1 MFSLLKNRDRGITLL
16 EVLLS
21 LVITGIIVNMVLSLY
36 LDQYRLLTEVRQK
49 AELRFAVFKA
59 NQVLTSAITKSE
71 EISWIN
77 GHTLLT
83 RYLQGEYL
91 ITDYYYLDDK
101 DGDGT
106 QDLYRRHLGISNP
119 IVTGLTEMSVQ
130 EVVKALW
137 QIDLKASFGSQECE
151 STKKV
156 RQRICQ

>member
-1 MFSLLKNRDRGITLL
+1 MLSLPKKRDRGITLL

-36 LDQYRLLTEVRQK
+36 LDQYRLITEVRQK

-59 NQVLTSAITKSE
+59 DQVLTSAITKAE
-71 EISWIN
+71 KVSWVN
-77 GHTLLT
+77 GDTLLT

-101 DGDGT
+101 DGDGK
-106 QDLYRRHLGISNP
+106 QDLYRRHLGVSNP
-119 IVTGLTEMSVQ
+119 IVTGLTEMNLL
-130 EVVKALW
+130 EVMEGLW
-137 QIDLKASFGSQECE
+137 QIDLKASFGSQESE
-151 STKKV
+151 SIKKV